1 MLRHKGSADG
11 LSLRIG
17 PHQYRIEEDL
27 FFWQPHGEVG
37 PDHARGVVAVVLEIH
52 KRHGRVLYLL
62 DGRDGKP
69 LGPDTRRIVVDS
81 LRPLRGSLAIA
92 SFGMGWLNR
101 VAGLLLF
108 RAAAV
113 LTGFD
118 LPFKFASTEAEA
130 RAFLS
135 EHRKGLGQDRAPEV
149 QSER

>member
-1 MLRHKGSADG
+1 M
-11 LSLRIG
+11 
-17 PHQYRIEEDL
+17 
-27 FFWQPHGEVG
+27 
-37 PDHARGVVAVVLEIH
+37 
-52 KRHGRVLYLL
+52 LYLL

-69 LGPDTRRIVVDS
+69 LGPETRRIVVDS

-113 LTGFD
+113 LTDFD

-135 EHRKGLGQDRAPEV
+135 EHSKGLGQDRAPEV